1 MLESLELW
9 HYAILIAA
17 GVLGGMINVM
27 AGGGSIITV
36 PTMVFLG
43 LPGPLANGTNR
54 IAIFAQNITAIGTFY
69 KSGISNFKLSFTLG
83 ACALPGALIGAW
95 VGTRLQGELFNA
107 VLAAIMLA
115 ILIIMQT
122 GGIATASQTSQK
134 GGEPRNVLAGHLLMI
149 AAGFWGGFI
158 HIGVGFILIPILNRV
173 MGLDLVTTNAHKVF
187 IINIYTLGALAIFAT
202 SGNIL
207 WLVGAVLA
215 IGNSLGGY
223 LGAKLAIS
231 RGEPLIRRV
240 LIIAIVMM
248 IVRLLFFS

>member
-1 MLESLELW
+1 M
-9 HYAILIAA
+9 
-17 GVLGGMINVM
+17 
-27 AGGGSIITV
+27 
-36 PTMVFLG
+36 
-43 LPGPLANGTNR
+43 
-54 IAIFAQNITAIGTFY
+54 
-69 KSGISNFKLSFTLG
+69 
-83 ACALPGALIGAW
+83 
-95 VGTRLQGELFNA
+95 
-107 VLAAIMLA
+107 
-115 ILIIMQT
+115 
-122 GGIATASQTSQK
+122 SQK

-240 LIIAIVMM
+240 LIIAILMM
-248 IVRLLFFS
+248 IVRLLFFG

>member
-1 MLESLELW
+1 MVESLELW
-9 HYAILIAA
+9 QYAVLVGA
-17 GVLGGMINVM
+17 GLLGGMINVM
-27 AGGGSIITV
+27 AAGGSIITV

-54 IAIFAQNITAIGTFY
+54 IAIFAQNVTAIGTFH
-69 KSGISNFKLSFTLG
+69 KSGISNFKLSLTLG
-83 ACALPGALIGAW
+83 ACALPGALVGAW
-95 VGTRLQGELFNA
+95 VGTQLRGELFNA

-115 ILIIMQT
+115 ILVIMQT
-122 GGIATASQTSQK
+122 GGVATQSQQGNK
-134 GGEPRNVLAGHLLMI
+134 PRNLLAGHLLMI

-187 IINIYTLGALAIFAT
+187 VINVYTVGALAVFAT

-215 IGNSLGGY
+215 VGNSIGGY
-223 LGAKLAIS
+223 LGAKLSIS

-240 LIIAIVMM
+240 LIVAIVIM
-248 IVRLLFFS
+248 IVRLLFFG